1 MHFYT
6 LTSLALII
14 APLVSADSNAD
25 AVEFQAILSDVNNH
39 LSDYISLAVNDPSFT
54 VPSGVLDV
62 YTQMTTYTD
71 DAYTT
76 LFSQLDFNSINA
88 VMTALPWYSSRLEP
102 EIQSAFKANSITDT
116 SIGPKAT
123 ASASS
128 VHSSSNLISSTTS
141 ESSKSDAASTA
152 TASSGGSVVTGTSR
166 VSSTSSTSSAGS
178 STSSAISS
186 STTSSATSST
196 KTSSHSAAANLN
208 ELNTILGVFLIG
220 SVAMFF

>member
-1 MHFYT
+1 MHFSM
-6 LTSLALII
+6 LTALALIV

-39 LSDYISLAVNDPSFT
+39 LSDYISLAVNNPSFT

-71 DAYTT
+71 DTYTT
-76 LFSQLDFNSINA
+76 LFSELDFNSINA

-102 EIQSAFKANSITDT
+102 EIQSAFKANSVTDT
-116 SIGPKAT
+116 SIGPKVT
-123 ASASS
+123 DST
-128 VHSSSNLISSTTS
+128 SSSPSSSDSISSTTS
-141 ESSKSDAASTA
+141 SNVVSTS
-152 TASSGGSVVTGTSR
+152 TPSSGSSVASQTTR
-166 VSSTSSTSSAGS
+166 ASSTSSADS

>member
-1 MHFYT
+1 MHFST
-6 LTSLALII
+6 LTALALII

-76 LFSQLDFNSINA
+76 LFSQLDFSSINA

-116 SIGPKAT
+116 SIGPKVT
-123 ASASS
+123 DSASS
-128 VHSSSNLISSTTS
+128 MHSSSNAVSTT
-141 ESSKSDAASTA
+141 
-152 TASSGGSVVTGTSR
+152 TASSGKSNAVSTVTASSGSSAASETTS
-166 VSSTSSTSSAGS
+166 VSSTSSADS
-178 STSSAISS
+178 STSSVSLS
-186 STTSSATSST
+186 STTSSAPSST

-208 ELNTILGVFLIG
+208 ELNTILGIFVIG